1 MSERLLAIVAS
12 FFLAGL
18 TGVTGW
24 AWATSQRVT
33 IVEERVAGH
42 TSQLSDFVSGRL
54 LPMSGEARIRLDAL
68 SQQIAEV
75 QRQISALNSGQS
87 KIIDRLLDDTH
98 TRRPQ

>member
-33 IVEERVAGH
+33 IVEEHVEGH
-42 TSQLSDFVSGRL
+42 TAQLSDFMQGRA
-54 LPMSGEARIRLDAL
+54 LPMSDEARIRLDAL
-68 SQQIAEV
+68 SHQIAEV
-75 QRQISALNSGQS
+75 QRQIAIIDAGQH

-98 TRRPQ
+98 KRR